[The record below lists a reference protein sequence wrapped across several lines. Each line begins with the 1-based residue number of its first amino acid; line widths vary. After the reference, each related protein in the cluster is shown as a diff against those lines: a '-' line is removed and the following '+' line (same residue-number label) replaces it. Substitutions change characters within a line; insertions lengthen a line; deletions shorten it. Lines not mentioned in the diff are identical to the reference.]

1 MSNSFLTLYE
11 WSRFGRT
18 SLFQNEL
25 YYEIYIKFEKN
36 RLEKKDQE
44 KNYDLANDSL

>member
-25 YYEIYIKFEKN
+25 YYEIYIKFQ
-36 RLEKKDQE
+36 KKDQKKQIRE
-44 KNYDLANDSL
+44 KNDDLANDSL